1 MLGLISLLYGVFS
14 IFSVATNLHPTT
26 GAGAMLHIPKQESS
40 LDQLAERLHQACTGS
55 PGTVADVISYAC
67 SRVAAHAPYAR
78 ENLKRLTA
86 AGAWIDAALALL
98 ALETPQWKLRRLALD
113 DGEWFCSLSR
123 HPQLPIELDDT
134 VDSRHENAAVAIL
147 LALVETR
154 KAMQPESRRA
164 TALRLKAL
172 PANAMNCDNFA

>member
-1 MLGLISLLYGVFS
+1 
-14 IFSVATNLHPTT
+14 
-26 GAGAMLHIPKQESS
+26 MLHIPRQETP
-40 LDQLAERLHQACTGS
+40 LDQLAERLHQAGAVS
-55 PGTVADVISYAC
+55 PGTIADVISHAC
-67 SRVAAHAPYAR
+67 SRIAAHAPYAR

-98 ALETPQWKLRRLALD
+98 ALEAPQWKLRRLALD
-113 DGEWFCSLSR
+113 NDEWFCSLSR

-134 VDSRHENAAVAIL
+134 VDSRHENAAIAIL

-154 KAMQPESRRA
+154 KTAQPEFSRA
-164 TALRLKAL
+164 AALRLQPP

>member
-1 MLGLISLLYGVFS
+1 
-14 IFSVATNLHPTT
+14 
-26 GAGAMLHIPKQESS
+26 MLHIPRQETS
-40 LDQLAERLHQACTGS
+40 LDQLAERLHQACTGA
-55 PGTVADVISYAC
+55 PGTIADVISYAG
-67 SRVAAHAPYAR
+67 SHVAAHAPYAR

-86 AGAWIDAALALL
+86 AGAWIDAALAFL
-98 ALETPQWKLRRLALD
+98 ALEAPQWTLRRLAFD

-154 KAMQPESRRA
+154 KAAQPERRRA
-164 TALRLKAL
+164 APLRLLPL
-172 PANAMNCDNFA
+172 PANPMNCDNFA

>member
-1 MLGLISLLYGVFS
+1 
-14 IFSVATNLHPTT
+14 
-26 GAGAMLHIPKQESS
+26 MLHIPRQETS

-55 PGTVADVISYAC
+55 PGAIADVMSYAC
-67 SRVAAHAPYAR
+67 SHIAAHAPSAR
-78 ENLKRLTA
+78 ENLNRLTA

-98 ALETPQWKLRRLALD
+98 TSEAPQWKLRRLAFD

-123 HPQLPIELDDT
+123 HPHLPIEIDDT
-134 VDSRHENAAVAIL
+134 VDSRHENAAIAIL

-154 KAMQPESRRA
+154 KATQPESPRA
-164 TALRLKAL
+164 MAVRLQPR

>member
-1 MLGLISLLYGVFS
+1 
-14 IFSVATNLHPTT
+14 
-26 GAGAMLHIPKQESS
+26 MLHIPRQETS

-55 PGTVADVISYAC
+55 PGTIADVISSAYGH
-67 SRVAAHAPYAR
+67 AAIHAPYAR

-98 ALETPQWKLRRLALD
+98 ALEAPQWKLRRLAFD
-113 DGEWFCSLSR
+113 DGEWFCSLSQ

-134 VDSRHENAAVAIL
+134 IDSRHENAAIAIL

-154 KAMQPESRRA
+154 KAAQPESRRA
-164 TALRLKAL
+164 AALRLQPLPTNAL
-172 PANAMNCDNFA
+172 NCDNFV